1 MADDTAFIGQKQSLV
16 IEKLTAVHRQL
27 NRINTVMPPLMRT
40 FLSWFGGVIALIVI
54 VIGIGLTVGGE
65 VIGVPAYIDLDE
77 PISIFLSG
85 LGLQGD
91 AASLIA
97 VFR

>member
-54 VIGIGLTVGGE
+54 GIGLTVGGE

-97 VFR
+97 VFC